1 VKVLYYLVLE
11 VLDIPTNY
19 TREMADEYMKL
30 TEYITQN
37 SSREIET
44 SPILKPKEAES
55 VFGELYK
62 DKRKRIK
69 TKSNYGHLPNWSI
82 L

>member
-37 SSREIET
+37 STREPET
-44 SPILKPKEAES
+44 SPILKPKEPES

-69 TKSNYGHLPNWSI
+69 AKSNYGHLPNWSI